1 MQAFLAGFRLELS
14 IIRSNPDALMPLF
27 TAPLF
32 AIIFM
37 AIVRQS
43 GRADLE
49 ADALLAPVLMTLLW
63 VALQHAGTLMA
74 GDRWQALLEPMVAA
88 PTSLATFLFGRI
100 LALMCFALLSLVEVW
115 AVGRLVFGVTIPV
128 EEHPFE
134 LAVALLVTT
143 LAMGGLA
150 VAFSALLVMTR
161 NAYTFTNSASF
172 PLYVLGA
179 VFVPVTF
186 LPDWIQP
193 VSSVLFV
200 SWSSDLLRATLH
212 EEPVD
217 DFWTRLGMV
226 VVLGTITFVVGRV
239 ILHFVLGRMRANGEL
254 SLA

>member
-1 MQAFLAGFRLELS
+1 
-14 IIRSNPDALMPLF
+14 MPLF
-27 TAPLF
+27 LAPLF

-43 GRADLE
+43 GRDDLQP
-49 ADALLAPVLMTLLW
+49 DALLAPVLMTLLW
-63 VALQHAGTLMA
+63 VALQHAGTMMA

-88 PTSLATFLFGRI
+88 PTSVATFLFGRI
-100 LALMCFALLSLVEVW
+100 MALMGFGLLSFLEVW
-115 AVGRLVFGVTIPV
+115 AVGRLVFGVSFPF
-128 EEHPFE
+128 EHPFE
-134 LAVALLVTT
+134 LFVT
-143 LAMGGLA
+143 LALTALTMGGLA
-150 VAFSALLVMTR
+150 VAFAALLVMTR

-193 VSSVLFV
+193 LSTVFFV

-212 EEPVD
+212 EEPVE
-217 DFWTRLGMV
+217 DFWPRLGMILF
-226 VVLGTITFVVGRV
+226 LGTVTFAIGRV
-239 ILHFVLGRMRANGEL
+239 ILHFVLRRMRANGEL

>member
-1 MQAFLAGFRLELS
+1 MRAFRAGFRLELS
-14 IIRSNPDALMPLF
+14 IIRSQPDALMPLF
-27 TAPLF
+27 LAPLF

-43 GRADLE
+43 GRDDLQP
-49 ADALLAPVLMTLLW
+49 DALMAPVLMTLLW
-63 VALQHAGTLMA
+63 VALQHAGTMMA

-88 PTSLATFLFGRI
+88 PTSVATFLFGRI
-100 LALMCFALLSLVEVW
+100 MALMGFGLLSFLEVW
-115 AVGRLVFGVTIPV
+115 AVGRLVFGVSFPF
-128 EEHPFE
+128 EHPFE
-134 LAVALLVTT
+134 LFVTLGLTALT
-143 LAMGGLA
+143 MGGLA
-150 VAFSALLVMTR
+150 VAFAALLVMTR

-193 VSSVLFV
+193 ISTVFFV

-212 EEPVD
+212 EEPVE
-217 DFWTRLGMV
+217 DFWERLGMIFF
-226 VVLGTITFVVGRV
+226 LGTVTFVIGRV
-239 ILHFVLGRMRANGEL
+239 ILHFVLRRMRANGEL

>member
-1 MQAFLAGFRLELS
+1 MLAFKAGFRLELS
-14 IIRSNPDALMPLF
+14 IIRSQPDALMPLF
-27 TAPLF
+27 LAPLF

-43 GRADLE
+43 GRADLQP
-49 ADALLAPVLMTLLW
+49 DALLAPVLMTLLW
-63 VALQHAGTLMA
+63 VALQHAGTMMA

-88 PTSLATFLFGRI
+88 PTSVATFLFGRI
-100 LALMCFALLSLVEVW
+100 MALMGFGLLSFLEVW
-115 AVGRLVFGVTIPV
+115 AVGRLVFGVSFPF
-128 EEHPFE
+128 EHPFE
-134 LAVALLVTT
+134 LFVALGLTAV
-143 LAMGGLA
+143 AMGGLA
-150 VAFSALLVMTR
+150 VAFAALLVMTR

-193 VSSVLFV
+193 LSSVFFV

-217 DFWTRLGMV
+217 DFWARLAMILF
-226 VVLGTITFVVGRV
+226 LGTVTFVIGRV
-239 ILHFVLGRMRANGEL
+239 ILHFVLKRMRANGEL

>member
-1 MQAFLAGFRLELS
+1 MAAFRAGFRLELS
-14 IIRSNPDALMPLF
+14 IIRSQPDALMPLF
-27 TAPLF
+27 LAPLF

-43 GRADLE
+43 GRDDLQP
-49 ADALLAPVLMTLLW
+49 DALLAPVLMTLLW
-63 VALQHAGTLMA
+63 VALQHAGTMMA

-88 PTSLATFLFGRI
+88 PTSVATFLFGRI
-100 LALMCFALLSLVEVW
+100 MALMGFGLLSFLEVW
-115 AVGRLVFGVTIPV
+115 AVGRLVFGVSFPF
-128 EEHPFE
+128 EHPFE
-134 LAVALLVTT
+134 LFVTLGLTALT
-143 LAMGGLA
+143 MGGLA
-150 VAFSALLVMTR
+150 VAFAALLVMSR

-193 VSSVLFV
+193 ISSVFFV

-212 EEPVD
+212 EAPVE
-217 DFWTRLGMV
+217 DFWRRLGMILL
-226 VVLGTITFVVGRV
+226 LGTVTFAIGRV
-239 ILHFVLGRMRANGEL
+239 ILHFVLRRMRANGEL

>member
-1 MQAFLAGFRLELS
+1 MKPFLAGFRLELS

-27 TAPLF
+27 LAPLF

-37 AIVRQS
+37 TIVRQS
-43 GRADLE
+43 GRGDLQP
-49 ADALLAPVLMTLLW
+49 DALLAPVLMTLLW
-63 VALQHAGTLMA
+63 VALQHAGTMMA

-88 PTSLATFLFGRI
+88 PTSVATFLFGRI
-100 LALMCFALLSLVEVW
+100 MALMGFGLLSFLEVW
-115 AVGRLVFGVTIPV
+115 AVGRLVFGVSFPF
-128 EEHPFE
+128 EHPFE
-134 LAVALLVTT
+134 LVVTLGLTAV
-143 LAMGGLA
+143 AMGGLA

-193 VSSVLFV
+193 ISSVFFV

-212 EEPVD
+212 EEPVE
-217 DFWTRLGMV
+217 DFWAKLGMILF
-226 VVLGTITFVVGRV
+226 LGTVTFVIGRV
-239 ILHFVLGRMRANGEL
+239 LLHFVLKRMRANGEL

>member
-1 MQAFLAGFRLELS
+1 MQAFKAGFRLELS
-14 IIRSNPDALMPLF
+14 IIRSQPDALMPLF
-27 TAPLF
+27 LAPLF

-43 GRADLE
+43 GRDDLQP
-49 ADALLAPVLMTLLW
+49 DALLAPVLMTLLW
-63 VALQHAGTLMA
+63 VALQHAGTMMA

-88 PTSLATFLFGRI
+88 PTSVATFLFGRI
-100 LALMCFALLSLVEVW
+100 MALMGFGLLSFLEVW
-115 AVGRLVFGVTIPV
+115 AVGRLVFGISFPF
-128 EEHPFE
+128 EHPFE
-134 LAVALLVTT
+134 LFVTLGLTALMM
-143 LAMGGLA
+143 AGLA
-150 VAFSALLVMTR
+150 VAFAALLVMTR

-193 VSSVLFV
+193 LSSVFFV

-212 EEPVD
+212 EEPVE
-217 DFWTRLGMV
+217 DFWARLGMILF
-226 VVLGTITFVVGRV
+226 LGTVTFVIGRV
-239 ILHFVLGRMRANGEL
+239 ILHFVLKRMRANGEL